1 MQSGFECFEIAMLI
15 KEVYSSTMNIVSK
28 NLKDS
33 GLTHQQIM
41 VIKLVAHKKEI
52 TISQLCE
59 EMSLAKGTVS
69 GIVQRLE
76 DADYVKKVK
85 SENDKRNTY
94 VVFSEKGLEF
104 AKEFRY
110 KINES
115 FDEVFKN
122 FTKEEMDEAKQGLR
136 KLRDKI
142 KENE

>member
-1 MQSGFECFEIAMLI
+1 MRTGFECFEISMII
-15 KEVYSSTMNIVSK
+15 KEIYSSTTNILSK
-28 NLKDS
+28 NLKYS

-41 VIKLVAHKKEI
+41 VIKLVAHKGVI
-52 TISQLCE
+52 TVSELCE

-76 DADYVKKVK
+76 TANYLKKTK

-94 VVFSEKGLEF
+94 ITFSEKGLEF
-104 AKEFRY
+104 VEEFRA

-122 FTKEEMDEAKQGLR
+122 FTEEEIDEAKKSLI